1 MDDNSRSTEQMP
13 QSIGRYKV
21 QESIGFGAMGA
32 VYKAFDPLIKRTLAI
47 KTIRL
52 DIPRQS
58 PQYKSFIERFYH
70 EARISGTLSHPN
82 IVTLF
87 DIGEE
92 GGVPYLA
99 MEFVE
104 GQTLAS
110 LIEKGVRFKPEKV
123 IGLASQIASAVD
135 YAHSK
140 GVIHRD
146 IKPSNLILFDEDR
159 VKVTDFGIA
168 KLVDAEMTQSGTL
181 LGTPSYMSPEQA
193 MGDKLDGRSDI
204 FSLGVCCFEMLSG
217 EQPFPG
223 NNVTSIL
230 YKLVHVDPIE
240 PANLE
245 MNGLVPQKW
254 HEVFGKALAKKPDD
268 RYQTAGA
275 FVQDLEYCLGSWF
288 GGLGADQTIVT
299 AAPTV
304 ETTTTLAHIPLPEIQ
319 PATAPPAQARAAT
332 APPRAPAPPK
342 AKPVERPLA
351 PPPLAED
358 DSPATVLMKAQPSG
372 TDSPATVLMKA
383 PAAPSPVKKKAS
395 APPPSPAE
403 TGDAP
408 ATVLMKAPP
417 ADDSPAT
424 VLMKAG
430 TQPPRKPAPR
440 PSPAPPLGPEASEST
455 VLMGA
460 AAPAEEGATVVMAAP
475 EPTAKSRVPADRGGP
490 TQKHPVLE
498 DTRSMGKTAAA
509 PPLPRPSAPPLPEAP
524 PVAGP
529 PRLRPRVPVS
539 LILGG
544 AALLFLLA
552 LGLVGIVLLR
562 SPGPT
567 PPAPAPSPSAV
578 VTRKPAPTPEPT
590 PPAIE
595 EKKGM
600 IRVVSQPGGAAVY
613 VDGQARGEA
622 PVDLRD
628 LPLGSYELK
637 VELKGYEPKTQTV
650 VLTSEL
656 PAAEAVIPLTRSA
669 PVTSVADIL
678 STPYGAAVSIDGAK
692 VGATPLTDLKLRVGN
707 RRVEMTKDGYEPWAG
722 TIAVQAGKRGK
733 LDAQLKAIVRATPPP
748 AADVVDTAHV
758 YANAASEVDT
768 LAKKLSGPSVSYPE
782 NAPRMKSGDSVSV
795 SVSFVVSENGEV
807 TEPKVLTSGGNRVV
821 DEAVLAA
828 IRSWKYAP
836 AVKKGIKV
844 KARVT
849 LKQTFRA
856 G

>member
-245 MNGLVPQKW
+245 MHGLVPQKW

-299 AAPTV
+299 ASATV

-319 PATAPPAQARAAT
+319 PPAPPPAHPREEPAAT
-332 APPRAPAPPK
+332 RAPAPPK

-351 PPPLAED
+351 PLPMAED
-358 DSPATVLMKAQPSG
+358 DSPATVLIKAQPSG
-372 TDSPATVLMKA
+372 S
-383 PAAPSPVKKKAS
+383 
-395 APPPSPAE
+395 
-403 TGDAP
+403 DAP
-408 ATVLMKAPP
+408 ATVLMKAPTAPPPAKKRPSAPAPPPAETDDSPATVLIKAPP
-417 ADDSPAT
+417 ADDAPAT

-430 TQPPRKPAPR
+430 ALPKKPAAR
-440 PSPAPPLGPEASEST
+440 PSPPPPLGSEASEST
-455 VLMGA
+455 ILMDA
-460 AAPAEEGATVVMAAP
+460 SVPAEEGATVVMAAP
-475 EPTAKSRVPADRGGP
+475 GPTAKSRGPADKGGP

-498 DTRSMGKTAAA
+498 ETRSLGRTAA
-509 PPLPRPSAPPLPEAP
+509 PPLPRPTAPPLPEAP

-529 PRLRPRVPVS
+529 PAVRSRIPVG

-552 LGLVGIVLLR
+552 LGLVGIVLFR
-562 SPGPT
+562 SAGRTEPAPPVPT
-567 PPAPAPSPSAV
+567 PSVA
-578 VTRKPAPTPEPT
+578 VTRKTLPTPEPM

-600 IRVVSQPGGAAVY
+600 IRVVSQPGAAAVT
-613 VDGQARGEA
+613 VNGQARGET
-622 PVDLRD
+622 PLDLRD
-628 LPLGSYELK
+628 LPLGSYEVK

-650 VLTSEL
+650 VLSPEL

-669 PVTSVADIL
+669 PATSVADIL
-678 STPYGAAVSIDGAK
+678 STPYGALVSIDGAR
-692 VGATPLTDLKLRVGN
+692 VGPTPQTDLKLRVGS

-722 TIAVQAGKRGK
+722 TLTVQAGKRGK
-733 LDAQLKAIVRATPPP
+733 LDAQLKALVKAPPPP
-748 AADVVDTAHV
+748 AADVVDTAHI
-758 YANAASEVDT
+758 YANAASDVDT
-768 LAKKLSGPSVSYPE
+768 LAKKLSGLSVSYPE
-782 NAPRMKSGDSVSV
+782 SAPKMKSGDSVSV
-795 SVSFVVSENGEV
+795 SVSFVVTENGEV
-807 TEPKVLTSGGNRVV
+807 TEPRVLESGGNRAV

-836 AVKKGIKV
+836 AMKKGIKV

>member
-1 MDDNSRSTEQMP
+1 MP

-299 AAPTV
+299 APPTV

-319 PATAPPAQARAAT
+319 PPPPPPAPPREEASA
-332 APPRAPAPPK
+332 PRAPAPSK
-342 AKPVERPLA
+342 VKPVQRPLA
-351 PPPLAED
+351 PAPAAED

-372 TDSPATVLMKA
+372 ADSPATVLMKA
-383 PAAPSPVKKKAS
+383 PAVPPPVKKKAS

-403 TGDAP
+403 TDDAP
-408 ATVLMKAPP
+408 ATVLMKALP

-430 TQPPRKPAPR
+430 SLPPRKPAAR
-440 PSPAPPLGPEASEST
+440 PSPAPPSGPDAADST

-460 AAPAEEGATVVMAAP
+460 VAPAEEGATIVMATPQA
-475 EPTAKSRVPADRGGP
+475 TVKSRVPAERGGL
-490 TQKHPVLE
+490 TQKHAVLE
-498 DTRSMGKTAAA
+498 ETRSLGKTAA
-509 PPLPRPSAPPLPEAP
+509 PHLPRPSAPPLPGTP
-524 PVAGP
+524 PVSGP
-529 PRLRPRVPVS
+529 PGVRPHVPVG
-539 LILGG
+539 LLLGG

-552 LGLVGIVLLR
+552 LGLVGILLWR
-562 SPGPT
+562 SSGKAEPPPT
-567 PPAPAPSPSAV
+567 PVTTIAAARKAP
-578 VTRKPAPTPEPT
+578 PTTEPL
-590 PPAIE
+590 PPPIE

-600 IRVVSQPGGAAVY
+600 IRVVSQPGGAAVS
-613 VDGQARGEA
+613 VNGQARGET
-622 PVDLRD
+622 PVDIRD

-650 VLTSEL
+650 VLTTDL
-656 PAAEAVIPLTRSA
+656 PAAEAVVPLTRSA

-678 STPYGAAVSIDGAK
+678 STPYGAAVSIDGAR
-692 VGATPLTDLKLRVGN
+692 VGATPLTDLKLRVGT
-707 RRVEMTKDGYEPWAG
+707 RRVDLTKDGYEPWAG
-722 TIAVQAGKRGK
+722 TLTVQAGKRGK
-733 LDAQLKAIVRATPPP
+733 LDAQLKAVSKAPPTP
-748 AADVVDTAHV
+748 AVDVVDTAHV

-768 LAKKLSGPSVSYPE
+768 LAKKLSGLSVSYPE

-795 SVSFVVSENGEV
+795 SVSFVVTENGEV
-807 TEPKVLTSGGNRVV
+807 TDPKVLESGGNRAV
-821 DEAVLAA
+821 DDAVLAA

-836 AVKKGIKV
+836 AVKRGIKV